1 MKDKQIK
8 QLSKLHTTDNS
19 PQRNKKSLFIYI
31 ATVIYSHRVLSP
43 QSPPA
48 GQTNLPSITS
58 RRMVIGQTFLP
69 PARVRQYLHLA
80 AYHNILF
87 KYHLLSLVL
96 IVYICIPCLHQ
107 IAKKKKK
114 KRKKKVSLTFSF
126 FCFLLFIVHVSL
138 KYPYI
143 FV

>member
-8 QLSKLHTTDNS
+8 QSSKLHTTDNS
-19 PQRNKKSLFIYI
+19 PKRNKKSLFIYI

-114 KRKKKVSLTFSF
+114 MKEKSQLNLLL
-126 FCFLLFIVHVSL
+126 FLLFTIYCPCL
-138 KYPYI
+138 P
-143 FV
+143 